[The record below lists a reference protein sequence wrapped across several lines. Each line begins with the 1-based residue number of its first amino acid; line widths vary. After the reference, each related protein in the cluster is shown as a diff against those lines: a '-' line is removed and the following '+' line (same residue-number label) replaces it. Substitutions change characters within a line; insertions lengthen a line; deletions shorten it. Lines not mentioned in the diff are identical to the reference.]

1 MYAKRAIIAGLLCLD
16 VIPDLSAVSEGQF
29 QHRFQ
34 PGHLMRTG
42 GVRSIPGG
50 AVANTGLALHR
61 LGIPVRLVGKIGDD
75 LFGQV
80 LQDALGEV
88 SPHLAADLVI
98 DPGQS
103 TGVTI
108 VIDPPGVDRSFLQHP
123 GVNDTFYASDLPPEI
138 LESVDLFHFG
148 YPPLMRSIYRG
159 EGAEL
164 ASILG
169 RARRAGLTTALDFS
183 LPDLSSGPAARLD
196 WLAILDNTLPLV
208 DLFVPSLEEL
218 IFLLDRK
225 LFDQHCAKP
234 DLSLIEAI
242 EPSRLEGL
250 ADRILRY
257 GVKALLV
264 KLGPRGIYLRTAPS
278 NRWKKCG
285 RGLEHLGEDW
295 HDRQIWAPAF
305 AVTEKSRTGAG
316 DAAIAG
322 FLAGILRGASP
333 EQALRMAVA
342 TGAHCVETPGGMA
355 ELAGWD
361 QIGSRIERGWETVPL
376 DLAPYGWS
384 EGRAQGVW
392 IKPPSHTTNSSSI
405 TR

>member
-1 MYAKRAIIAGLLCLD
+1 MSAKHAIIAGLLCLD
-16 VIPDLSAVSEGQF
+16 VIPDLSAVPEGQF

-42 GVRSIPGG
+42 GIRSVPGG

-80 LQDALGEV
+80 LQVALHEV
-88 SPHLAADLVI
+88 SPHVAADLVI

-108 VIDPPGVDRSFLQHP
+108 VIDPPGADQSFLQHP
-123 GVNDTFYASDLPPEI
+123 GVNDTFYASDLPREV
-138 LESVDLFHFG
+138 LESADLFHFG
-148 YPPLMRSIYRG
+148 YPSLMRSIYRG

-164 ASILG
+164 VSILG

-183 LPDLSSGPAARLD
+183 LPDLSGPAGRLD
-196 WLAILDNTLPLV
+196 WLTILDNTLPLV
-208 DLFVPSLEEL
+208 DLFVPSVEEL

-234 DLSLIEAI
+234 DMSLIDAI
-242 EPSRLEGL
+242 EPAHLEGL

-257 GVKALLV
+257 GVKALMF
-264 KLGPRGIYLRTAPS
+264 KLGQRGIYLRTAPA
-278 NRWKKCG
+278 NRWQKCG

-305 AVTEKSRTGAG
+305 AVTEKSCTGAG

-322 FLAGILRGASP
+322 FLASILRGASP

-355 ELAGWD
+355 ELEGWD
-361 QIGSRIERGWETVPL
+361 QIGSRVAHGWETLPL
-376 DLAPYGWS
+376 NLAPCGWS
-384 EGRAQGVW
+384 EDRAQGVW
-392 IKPPSHTTNSSSI
+392 IKPPTHTTNSSSVTI
-405 TR
+405 

>member
-1 MYAKRAIIAGLLCLD
+1 MSAKHAIIAGLLCLD
-16 VIPDLSAVSEGQF
+16 VTPDLSAVPEGQF

-42 GVRSIPGG
+42 GIRSVPGG

-80 LQDALGEV
+80 LQDALHEV

-108 VIDPPGVDRSFLQHP
+108 VIDPPGADQSFLQHP
-123 GVNDTFYASDLPPEI
+123 GVNDTFYASDLPREV
-138 LESVDLFHFG
+138 LESADLFHFG
-148 YPPLMRSIYRG
+148 YPSLMRSIYRG

-164 ASILG
+164 VSILG

-183 LPDLSSGPAARLD
+183 LPDLSGPAGRLD
-196 WLAILDNTLPLV
+196 WLTILDNTLPLV
-208 DLFVPSLEEL
+208 DLFVPSVEEL

-234 DLSLIEAI
+234 DMSLIDAI
-242 EPSRLEGL
+242 EPAHLEGL

-257 GVKALLV
+257 GVKALMF
-264 KLGPRGIYLRTAPS
+264 KLGQRGIYLRTAPA
-278 NRWKKCG
+278 NRWQKCG

-305 AVTEKSRTGAG
+305 AVTEKSGTGAG

-322 FLAGILRGASP
+322 FLASILRGASP

-355 ELAGWD
+355 ELEGWD
-361 QIGSRIERGWETVPL
+361 QIGSRVAHGWETLPL
-376 DLAPYGWS
+376 DLAPCGWS
-384 EGRAQGVW
+384 EDRAQGVW
-392 IKPPSHTTNSSSI
+392 IKPPTHTANSSSV
-405 TR
+405 TK